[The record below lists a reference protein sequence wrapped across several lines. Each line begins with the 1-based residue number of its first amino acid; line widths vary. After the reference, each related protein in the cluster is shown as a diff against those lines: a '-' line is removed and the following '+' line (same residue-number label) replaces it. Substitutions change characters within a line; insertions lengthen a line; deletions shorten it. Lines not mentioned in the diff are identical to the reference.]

1 MTIEISKYLVH
12 RVAFYLYTAVCL
24 WYSNLTT
31 AILIT
36 PFIVLSGFAVFRR
49 PKAVC
54 LIGNSRDLCLSIMK
68 DVAERLEVDE
78 VHVYEARDKD
88 DIDPIGI
95 YVDGDIYEFEDE

>member
-12 RVAFYLYTAVCL
+12 RIAFYLYTAVCL
-24 WYSNLTT
+24 WYSNITT

-36 PFIVLSGFAVFRR
+36 PFVVLSGIAVFRR

-54 LIGNSRDLCLSIMK
+54 LIGKSRDVCLSIMK
-68 DVAERLEVDE
+68 DVADRLEVEE
-78 VHVYEARDKD
+78 VHVYEAIDKD

-95 YVDGDIYEFEDE
+95 YEDGDIYEFEDE